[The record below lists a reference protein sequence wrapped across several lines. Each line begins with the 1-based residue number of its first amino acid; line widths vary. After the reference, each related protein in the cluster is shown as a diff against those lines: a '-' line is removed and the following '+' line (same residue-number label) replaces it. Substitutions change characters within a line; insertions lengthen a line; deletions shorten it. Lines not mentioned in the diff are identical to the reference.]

1 MTAII
6 EAAIELKSMFGWL
19 IGSFGVFLVG
29 DVIPQSVSPWWAD
42 WVLSMTLAL
51 VPVVMLYMQIKKNK
65 NKKNEKD

>member
-29 DVIPQSVSPWWAD
+29 DAIPTAEAPWWAD
-42 WVLSMTLAL
+42 WALSMTLAL
-51 VPVVMLYMQIKKNK
+51 VPVIMLYMQIKKNK